1 MEATNFLIIT
11 DRSVIIGHMNET
23 VRKFRRRADA
33 RPDEVLDAALA
44 VFVDKGFSA
53 AKVEDIA
60 RRAGVSKGLVYLYFP
75 SKEALLEGIVQ
86 RAVAPLATSALSE
99 LEHYKG
105 NPRIP
110 ITGLMVRL
118 GHLLTDPET
127 VAIPQLILREAMNFP
142 GIAEMYRRNVLDRVA
157 PPLTA
162 LIARGVEDGYFRPVD
177 PELALRSVVGPVVA
191 HMALALVF
199 GITPKDGLS
208 LEQLIENHITI
219 LFDGLC
225 NREKAP

>member
-1 MEATNFLIIT
+1 
-11 DRSVIIGHMNET
+11 MNET

-60 RRAGVSKGLVYLYFP
+60 RRAGVSKGLVYLYFS

-86 RAVAPLATSALSE
+86 RAVAPLAASALSD

-110 ITGLMVRL
+110 ITGLMVHL

-142 GIAEMYRRNVLDRVA
+142 GIAEMYWRSVLDRVA
-157 PPLTA
+157 PLLTA
-162 LIARGVEDGYFRPVD
+162 LIARGVDEGYFRPVD
-177 PELALRSVVGPVVA
+177 PELALRSMVGPVVA

-199 GITPKDGLS
+199 GIMPKDGLS
-208 LEQLIENHITI
+208 LERLIENHVTI

-225 NREKAP
+225 KPENGP